1 MPPPRSPPGR
11 PPEDGAARD
20 PERPG
25 DHGGTQPQT
34 GFGSPKKTAKQTS
47 PGGQRPVPQTVS
59 IWQPWVQAEPVP
71 EAHVDVPTTQ
81 RHPVLAPTLTAWQTL
96 PDGQFPPHVG

>member
-1 MPPPRSPPGR
+1 M
-11 PPEDGAARD
+11 
-20 PERPG
+20 
-25 DHGGTQPQT
+25 
-34 GFGSPKKTAKQTS
+34 
-47 PGGQRPVPQTVS
+47 PQTVS
-59 IWQPWVQAEPVP
+59 IWQPWLQAEPVP